1 MRITKMLRITAAGMI
16 IITTVVLV
24 SGAVLPLSFSNISYQ
39 QPITQE
45 EMEMLGGGGG
55 GATTGGTEGGGTTGG
70 NATTAEVI
78 MHLDEAR
85 TALQNNDS
93 QGAMMHLDIALNM
106 LGNATQGS
114 NVTGTT
120 STTPPLASDAPQ
132 RSGGGGVSGG
142 GIEP

>member
-1 MRITKMLRITAAGMI
+1 MLRITAAGMI

-24 SGAVLPLSFSNISYQ
+24 SGAVPLSFSNISYQ

-55 GATTGGTEGGGTTGG
+55 ATTGG

-85 TALQNNDS
+85 TALQNNDT
-93 QGAMMHLDIALNM
+93 QGAMIHLDIALNM
-106 LGNATQGS
+106 LGNATQGTS
-114 NVTGTT
+114 NVTST
-120 STTPPLASDAPQ
+120 STPPLASDAL
-132 RSGGGGVSGG
+132 RREGGGAMGGSSGGDVLQ
-142 GIEP
+142 

>member
-24 SGAVLPLSFSNISYQ
+24 SGAVPLSFSNISYQ

-45 EMEMLGGGGG
+45 EMEMLGGGG

-78 MHLDEAR
+78 MHLQEAR
-85 TALQNNDS
+85 TALENNDS
-93 QGAMMHLDIALNM
+93 QGAMMHLDLALNV

-114 NVTGTT
+114 SSNITT
-120 STTPPLASDAPQ
+120 TNTTTPPLASDAPF
-132 RSGGGGVSGG
+132 RAGGLSGGGVDA
-142 GIEP
+142 EQ